1 MKNVYPA
8 AFLFQQQSGC
18 RGQKKSEFQLTVDIK
33 LDESGDQK
41 KEGSRFLESSV
52 LIARQKHFKKEL
64 LKITKSHHRD
74 YLTTNHPSL
83 LVDDE
88 AITRWHPRF
97 HLDEVPE
104 INPSPLPEA
113 PQADTYTTAQHVLD
127 RARQKMAPRV

>member
-1 MKNVYPA
+1 MKNVCPA
-8 AFLFQQQSGC
+8 AFLFQQQSSC

-41 KEGSRFLESSV
+41 KEGSQFLESSV

-64 LKITKSHHRD
+64 LKITMSHHRH

-83 LVDDE
+83 LVEDK
-88 AITRWHPRF
+88 AITRWHPCF

-113 PQADTYTTAQHVLD
+113 PKADTYTTAQDVLD